1 MSQTASRIYLK
12 VFEVTTTRSI
22 FLTYVQSWRN
32 FLKWIFLRNAM
43 HKHLNTSSPLSDFVS
58 LAEFLPIHCARKN
71 LRTRFHSSSN
81 KFLDDLW
88 TAGSKKKKK
97 KEIKQE
103 NVEALLSNFET
114 VYVPVFQGKVALISC
129 SAINLN
135 FGIAGLRGNGEN
147 KRWNK

>member
-1 MSQTASRIYLK
+1 MLERI
-12 VFEVTTTRSI
+12 FEQDSTLLRISFWTI
-22 FLTYVQSWRN
+22 FEQ
-32 FLKWIFLRNAM
+32 
-43 HKHLNTSSPLSDFVS
+43 
-58 LAEFLPIHCARKN
+58 
-71 LRTRFHSSSN
+71 
-81 KFLDDLW
+81 LDL
-88 TAGSKKKKK
+88 KKKK